1 MQLMEGVDT
10 HKVTLNWLSSTLE
23 HTRTRG
29 QTKLLG
35 YMEAVLDEVVF
46 EMESAARRRGYR
58 S

>member
-1 MQLMEGVDT
+1 MQLIEGVDT
-10 HKVTLNWLSSTLE
+10 HRVTLDWLVSTLE

-46 EMESAARRRGYR
+46 EMDLDARRHEYR
-58 S
+58 